1 MKKQVMNRAWEIA
14 KAAVVQFGGKAREY
28 FAEALRMAW
37 AEAKAASVSPRQQII
52 NRLHEIVANSTIC
65 AGYEMEIKAN
75 DWQKYGKDRTYF
87 SIVERSNNAKV
98 SKHYKEKKYGYID
111 NITGEYFPVK
121 YGDARENYTFGGM
134 AF

>member
-1 MKKQVMNRAWEIA
+1 MMKQIMKRAWQIYRTLIGDKIA
-14 KAAVVQFGGKAREY
+14 KLSM
-28 FAEALRMAW
+28 ALRQAW

-52 NRLHEIVANSTIC
+52 NRLNEIVANSTIC

-134 AF
+134 TF